1 MKNLSWLLVCCI
13 LNASTAA
20 AFHPKPALAFSNPE
34 PSNILLRIGWEFC
47 QPNEHTFD
55 WSFID
60 GQLQSARNQGKK
72 ITLQIDPIS
81 GMPEWIRE
89 TSSPSDPQGSHHMNS
104 NRLLTVWTSFIQ
116 RLGEKYGIEKNI
128 DKVYITHVLVVK
140 DWSNTTL
147 IAEQMHG
154 WKKVVEAFEQAFPL
168 HQLILAQPPLAEP
181 GVVSH
186 VQNYASQ
193 LIGHRYLA
201 SSSIEGSGYRSQG
214 MESIP
219 ANDLLQWEKW
229 NVSNSVTAQ
238 QSVEPVS
245 RPEAMSGRNNPSQ
258 TPLFPSNLGKRKPIL
273 EKLVSNVSLL
283 GTTAWTDIFQ

>member
-1 MKNLSWLLVCCI
+1 MKNLTWLLVCCLI
-13 LNASTAA
+13 STAA
-20 AFHPKPALAFSNPE
+20 TSNPTIVSSTSE
-34 PSNILLRIGWEFC
+34 PTTILLRIGWEFC
-47 QPNEHTFD
+47 QPDEHTFD

-72 ITLQIDPIS
+72 ISLQIDPLS
-81 GMPEWIRE
+81 GMPEWIKQ
-89 TSSPSDPQGSHHMNS
+89 TSSSDPQGTSSINS
-104 NRLLTVWTSFIQ
+104 NRLLTVWTHFIQ

-140 DWSNTTL
+140 DWSNPAS
-147 IAEQMHG
+147 ISEQMHG

-186 VQNYASQ
+186 VQQYTAQ
-193 LIGHRYLA
+193 LIGDRYLSA
-201 SSSIEGSGYRSQG
+201 PSVEVINHRSQG
-214 MESIP
+214 HAIIA
-219 ANDLLQWEKW
+219 ANDLVQWEKW

-238 QSVEPVS
+238 QSVQQATQQDANS
-245 RPEAMSGRNNPSQ
+245 LRNIPNQSS
-258 TPLFPSNLGKRKPIL
+258 FRSNLGKRKPIL

-283 GTTAWTDIFQ
+283 GTPVWADIFQ